1 VVEVEYDPAAI
12 SYEQLLDVFWS
23 SHNPAVRSGRW
34 FDPTSQYRS
43 VIFFHTPEQEHAAKG
58 SAAQLEASGKLRG
71 KLATQILSAPT
82 FWRAEEYHQQFYEK
96 QGRVKV
102 ELALGRGKQQHD
114 RREDVKKREAQREI
128 DRGMSRRRR

>member
-1 VVEVEYDPAAI
+1 MTCTQVGYAGGTLPRPTYSDVCSHGTGHAEVVEVEYAPAAI

-71 KLATQILSAPT
+71 KLATQVLSAPT

-96 QGRVKV
+96 QGRVSC
-102 ELALGRGKQQHD
+102 AI
-114 RREDVKKREAQREI
+114 RRL
-128 DRGMSRRRR
+128 